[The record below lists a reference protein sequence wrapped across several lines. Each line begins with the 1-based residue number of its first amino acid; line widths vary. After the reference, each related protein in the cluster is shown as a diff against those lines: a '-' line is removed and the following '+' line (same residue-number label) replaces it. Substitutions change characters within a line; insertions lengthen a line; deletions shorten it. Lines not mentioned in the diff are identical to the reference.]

1 MRTRN
6 DHHCPNADRREGSRT
21 PTDNEIELRALPF
34 NPLPSLE
41 PNV

>member
-6 DHHCPNADRREGSRT
+6 DHHHPSADRREGSRT
-21 PTDNEIELRALPF
+21 STNNEIELSALPF
-34 NPLPSLE
+34 NPLPSFE